1 MENNAMFKELF
12 QKFQLK
18 HFQLKDVVNKN
29 RRNLVGRLLAS
40 AGLVAVGSNVVA
52 SESSTKKDAELRFPG
67 DPADHRVVYQ
77 LNKPDESYHKA
88 VLFSVGAL
96 VRKYGDNIKIVVVAI
111 GPGLHVLAKK
121 PKRPI
126 TKQTRQRVSSLEQYG
141 VEFHACGNTMKALD
155 WTMDDMLPFA
165 KYVEVGAA
173 DLMELQAEG
182 FSYISW

>member
-1 MENNAMFKELF
+1 MLRKIFNKIFHN
-12 QKFQLK
+12 QSS
-18 HFQLKDVVNKN
+18 VNKN
-29 RRNLVGRLLAS
+29 RRNLVGRLLAGS
-40 AGLVAVGSNVVA
+40 SLLAIGSNA
-52 SESSTKKDAELRFPG
+52 AANESFTQTKDEELRFPG
-67 DPADHRVVYQ
+67 DPSDHRVVYQ
-77 LNKPDESYHKA
+77 LNKPEESYHKA

-96 VRKYGDNIKIVVVAI
+96 VRKYGDNVKIVVVAI

-121 PKRPI
+121 PKRPV
-126 TKQTRQRVSSLEQYG
+126 TKETRQRISSLEQYG
-141 VEFHACGNTMKALD
+141 VEFHACGNTMKSLG